1 MLEKLFLKQH
11 IRKLDLSSVRAKL
24 MEKAGWSSERTFLVE
39 DNYKRFLYA
48 LGQIHAGEMISP
60 PSDDVDEF
68 WHQHILDTRK
78 YREDCENLF
87 GRYIDHTPQLTTE
100 EQRRADERRRK
111 VYDDHKLD
119 RKSFAN
125 GDGGGV
131 DGGGCGGSST
141 VTDHSH
147 SSHHTTGCHD
157 ASSSHSHD
165 GGGHGGD
172 SGSCGDGGSGG
183 DGGGGCGGGSSCGGG
198 GCGGG

>member
-24 MEKAGWSSERTFLVE
+24 MEKMGWSSDRVSLVE

-48 LGQIHAGEMISP
+48 LGQIHEGEMISP

-87 GRYIDHTPQLTTE
+87 GRYIDHTPQLTPE
-100 EQRRADERRRK
+100 EQLQADARRQQIYR
-111 VYDDHKLD
+111 D
-119 RKSFAN
+119 RKIDDTSF
-125 GDGGGV
+125 DGGGV
-131 DGGGCGGSST
+131 GCGGGSSSST
-141 VTDHSH
+141 SHHSH
-147 SSHHTTGCHD
+147 GSHHAPDCHD
-157 ASSSHSHD
+157 ASGSHGHD
-165 GGGHGGD
+165 GGGHAGD

-183 DGGGGCGGGSSCGGG
+183 DGGGGGCGGGSSCGGG